1 MTAIVELWST
11 HDQQRLER
19 FIQAVAANDTLETIL
34 ALNASDV
41 EPIQAAIEKLKPDV
55 ERAEALGG
63 LLGVASTIGTAM
75 EEQWAI
81 QLNPEHPLLHEC
93 DLRHCWDS
101 KSASPRTL
109 AALWVYVAHALGFH
123 AHWLEMSV
131 FHPITLRDEH
141 SRMMIDSTSGRMVS
155 KADCKE
161 IFEAIVDDENFHSD
175 MFFPPN
181 AREIAVDILELRL
194 AGAESSDDH
203 VATYQHMRFHAA
215 LHPDDPDI
223 VFAAARTAAS
233 IGDHLF
239 ATRTIKELLRT
250 TDDPKRRIA
259 MQRALEK
266 IEKQFPYQN

>member
-1 MTAIVELWST
+1 MTAIVELWSKN
-11 HDQQRLER
+11 DQQRLDR
-19 FIQAVAANDTLETIL
+19 FIQAVAADDALATIL
-34 ALNASDV
+34 SLNASNI
-41 EPIQAAIEKLKPDV
+41 EPIQDAIEQLKPEV

-63 LLGVASTIGTAM
+63 LLGVASAIGTAM
-75 EEQWAI
+75 EERWAI
-81 QLNPEHPLLHEC
+81 QLNPDHPLLHEC
-93 DLRHCWDS
+93 DLSHCWES

-109 AALWVYVAHALGFH
+109 AALWVFVAHALGFK

-131 FHPITLRDEH
+131 FHPVTLRDEH

-161 IFEAIVDDENFHSD
+161 IYEAIVDDETFDPD

-194 AGAESSDDH
+194 AGAATSDDH

-215 LHPDDPDI
+215 LHPDDPHI
-223 VFAAARTAAS
+223 VFAAAMTAAS

-250 TDDPKRRIA
+250 TEEPELRAA
-259 MQRALEK
+259 MQRALQK